1 MIVLVIG
8 GTRSGKSELA
18 ERYAARL
25 DDSVTVVIPRTAP
38 DSSDSDFAARV
49 ATHVARRP
57 ATWTTI
63 ECGDHLPEEL
73 RAATGVALVDSLG
86 TWVANATDFFV
97 DTDALLDALQ
107 TRAGTTVIVSEE
119 VGLTIHAATPAGRQ
133 FTDRLG
139 ELNTAVAAIADSV
152 LLVVAGRVL
161 RLEPA
166 DSIVE
171 SG

>member
-63 ECGDHLPEEL
+63 ECGQHLPDAL
-73 RAATGVALVDSLG
+73 RA
-86 TWVANATDFFV
+86 
-97 DTDALLDALQ
+97 
-107 TRAGTTVIVSEE
+107 
-119 VGLTIHAATPAGRQ
+119 H
-133 FTDRLG
+133 
-139 ELNTAVAAIADSV
+139 
-152 LLVVAGRVL
+152 
-161 RLEPA
+161 
-166 DSIVE
+166 
-171 SG
+171 